1 MDMDLG
7 KIIIGL
13 IVGLLGWFLKNTMDD
28 LKRVKEQSEANRA
41 GLELLRM
48 EYGGKFENLTEKVAE
63 LKETLADLILEI
75 KKLNSN
81 MHQGR

>member
-28 LKRVKEQSEANRA
+28 LKTVKAQS
-41 GLELLRM
+41 LENKASLDLLRM
-48 EYGGKFENLTEKVAE
+48 EYNGKFENLTEKVTE
-63 LKETLADLILEI
+63 LKETLGDLIQEI
-75 KKLNSN
+75 KKLNAS
-81 MHQGR
+81 MHQNR